1 MIYEIAGLKVEM
13 QPQFDRLKR
22 QSETYISSGE
32 PVITLN
38 PDLYGKIN
46 STLVN
51 RTDEDIEYI
60 YSSAEFCREIIRHGR
75 FFLHASAVVYKDEA
89 YLFSAPSG
97 VGKSTHTS
105 LWLKEFSGSY
115 ILNDDKPV
123 ILPKK
128 DSVSVFGTPFS
139 GKSDLNVNTSA
150 ELAGICFIEQ
160 SPDNSIERID
170 PDSALPLM
178 ISQTIRPS
186 NPERMIMLCDFLDEL
201 LREVPVYRLKCNVST
216 EAAELSYNTMSRK
229 LL

>member
-13 QPQFDRLKR
+13 KPRYDRLKR

-75 FFLHASAVVYKDEA
+75 FFLHASAVVYNDEA

-97 VGKSTHTS
+97 MGKSTHTS

-139 GKSDLNVNTSA
+139 GKTDLQVNREVRLRA
-150 ELAGICFIEQ
+150 ICFLKRGEE
-160 SPDNSIERID
+160 NSVLRISED
-170 PDSALPLM
+170 RAIALILNN
-178 ISQTIRPS
+178 TYRPKNGES
-186 NPERMIMLCDFLDEL
+186 M
-201 LREVPVYRLKCNVST
+201 
-216 EAAELSYNTMSRK
+216 K
-229 LL
+229 LLFDMIDRVVENADIFEMSCRNEPAAAQMSYKAMKG

>member
-60 YSSAEFCREIIRHGR
+60 YASAEFCREIIRHGR

-97 VGKSTHTS
+97 MGKSTHTS

-139 GKSDLNVNTSA
+139 GKTDLQVNREVRLRA
-150 ELAGICFIEQ
+150 ICFLKRGEE
-160 SPDNSIERID
+160 NSVSRVVDDRAI
-170 PDSALPLM
+170 ALILNN
-178 ISQTIRPS
+178 TYRPKNGES
-186 NPERMIMLCDFLDEL
+186 M
-201 LREVPVYRLKCNVST
+201 
-216 EAAELSYNTMSRK
+216 K
-229 LL
+229 LLFDMIDRVVENADIFEMSCRNEPAAAQMSYKAMKG

>member
-32 PVITLN
+32 PVIILN

-46 STLVN
+46 PTLVN

-75 FFLHASAVVYKDEA
+75 FFLHASAVVYNDEA

-105 LWLKEFSGSY
+105 LWLKEFNGSY

-128 DSVSVFGTPFS
+128 DGVSVFGTPFS
-139 GKSDLNVNTSA
+139 GKTDLQVNREVRLRA
-150 ELAGICFIEQ
+150 ICFLKRGEE
-160 SPDNSIERID
+160 NSVSRIAED
-170 PDSALPLM
+170 RAIALILNN
-178 ISQTIRPS
+178 TYRP
-186 NPERMIMLCDFLDEL
+186 
-201 LREVPVYRLKCNVST
+201 KNVES
-216 EAAELSYNTMSRK
+216 MK
-229 LL
+229 LLFDMIDRVVENADIFEMSCRNEPAAAQMSYKAMKG